1 MRILLIGG
9 TGTISMEISR
19 QLLALGHELYLVN
32 RGSRNAGLAAQLPDG
47 SWNRPK
53 EIRVDIAEEKEA
65 AAKLE
70 GLSFDAV
77 ADFIAFD
84 VEALKRDPSTG
95 AIQWN
100 AARCIHCGRCVVSCP
115 LGNIR
120 LSPSRGSLIKCDLC
134 GGAPSCAAVCPVA
147 AIDFLEVN
155 DEMDEQTM
163 VFDQGR
169 GGH

>member
-1 MRILLIGG
+1 MKQIVIKPEQCIGCRSCELICSVHRSGAV
-9 TGTISMEISR
+9 SPR
-19 QLLALGHELYLVN
+19 QSAVTVY
-32 RGSRNAGLAAQLPDG
+32 
-47 SWNRPK
+47 
-53 EIRVDIAEEKEA
+53 EA
-65 AAKLE
+65 DETVCPVPLMCMHCDE
-70 GLSFDAV
+70 PV
-77 ADFIAFD
+77 CADHCP

-95 AIQWN
+95 AIQWH

-120 LSPSRGSLIKCDLC
+120 LSPSRESLIKCDLC